1 MEAFDDFFQ
10 SLSTFYDSDDF
21 EDSEESEGSQ
31 ESEESEGSEGYEDSE
46 ESDVD
51 EHLANLSLREKP
63 GKNLSSE

>member
-10 SLSTFYDSDDF
+10 SLSTFYDSDDY
-21 EDSEESEGSQ
+21 EDSDESDDSEGSEESE
-31 ESEESEGSEGYEDSE
+31 ESE

-51 EHLANLSLREKP
+51 EHLANLSLREQP